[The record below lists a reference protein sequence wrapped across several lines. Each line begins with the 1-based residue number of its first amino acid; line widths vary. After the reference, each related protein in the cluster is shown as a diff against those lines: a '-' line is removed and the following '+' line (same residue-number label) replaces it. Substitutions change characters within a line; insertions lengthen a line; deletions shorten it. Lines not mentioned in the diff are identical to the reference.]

1 MLLHNNREPYI
12 NYINIF
18 LRFRLLYTTHSFQRN
33 TQSTAQVRSLWE
45 FHASIMRNFRL
56 HFQKKLVIRSA
67 QGMIF
72 YRGLIALVALL
83 LLVVVVV
90 VMISNSKIVAV
101 VIEKEA
107 THDGLT
113 TIATRKRVSICF

>member
-18 LRFRLLYTTHSFQRN
+18 LRFRLLYTIHSFQRN

-56 HFQKKLVIRSA
+56 HFQMKLVIRSA

-83 LLVVVVV
+83 LSVVVV